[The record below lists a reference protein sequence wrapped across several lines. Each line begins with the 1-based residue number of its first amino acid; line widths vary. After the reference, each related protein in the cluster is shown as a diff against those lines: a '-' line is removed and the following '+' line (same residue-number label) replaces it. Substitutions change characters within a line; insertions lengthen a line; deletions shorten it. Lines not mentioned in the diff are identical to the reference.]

1 MTSHLQGLNQLK
13 EALLAYSEIYSR
25 KSKSK
30 KIQLLYETIETVIN
44 DGLSIDHVVSFLNQN
59 DIPVTK
65 NTLKVNLYRIRKE
78 QDGRQNYKREI
89 ETTQNSQTVISP
101 NNIRQPI
108 KEPQPETLHGEEEL
122 QKMLDQYYAANGLE
136 NRYVVLGGN
145 IKDLDGKSTADK
157 RQLVTNLKL
166 RITQRIRG

>member
-13 EALLAYSEIYSR
+13 EALLAYSEIHSR

-30 KIQLLYETIETVIN
+30 KIQLLYETIETVID

-78 QDGRQNYKREI
+78 QGGKPTNKLEI
-89 ETTQNSQTVISP
+89 ETKPISSSVISTD
-101 NNIRQPI
+101 NNPSS
-108 KEPQPETLHGEEEL
+108 KEVQPETLHGEEEL
-122 QKMLDQYYAANGLE
+122 QKMLDEYYAASGLE
-136 NRYVVLGGN
+136 NRYAVLGGN
-145 IKDLDGKSTADK
+145 VKDLEGKSTSDK